1 MNTNQTF
8 NKFHVTCVKFDM
20 LFEAIS
26 PSKLDCNEIGLPLL
40 IDDGFDI
47 APLITKGGKSGR

>member
-1 MNTNQTF
+1 
-8 NKFHVTCVKFDM
+8 M

-26 PSKLDCNEIGLPLL
+26 PSKLDCIEAGNEIGLPLL

-47 APLITKGGKSGR
+47 APLITNGGKSGR